1 MMMRT
6 LHKREGYLRVELNSF
21 TINTL
26 SNRLIRSNTKYQN
39 ILESDLFERT
49 RRYINVPRWDLEY
62 CDKYDWNYS
71 FEKGIWLFGR
81 YYGNIK
87 VVIYEYKP
95 TPKLRAEREK
105 LLIER
110 ERERKR
116 EQEYRERYET
126 IKQLKAEYPDYI
138 KTSFSKDKPKVDMD
152 PEKAALYEEFM
163 DKYRDEMFNSR
174 KFLPTCPN
182 CGANNWENGR
192 CTYCGTKII

>member
-1 MMMRT
+1 MM
-6 LHKREGYLRVELNSF
+6 VELNSF
-21 TINTL
+21 IINTF
-26 SNRLIRSNTKYQN
+26 SNKLVRSSTKYQN
-39 ILESDLFERT
+39 MLEEELCERV
-49 RRYINVPRWDLEY
+49 RIKVNW
-62 CDKYDWNYS
+62 CSGKYDWNYS
-71 FEKGIWLFGR
+71 FEKGIWFFGR
-81 YYGNIK
+81 YYGDIK

-95 TPKLRAEREK
+95 TPELRAEREK

-152 PEKAALYEEFM
+152 PKKAALYKEFM
-163 DKYRDEMFNSR
+163 DKYRDEMFNSG